1 MLLTSNHML
10 LTSSCM
16 LNSRCVYIHTYTH
29 TYIHTYIH
37 PYIHT
42 SMHRYNSLSFAPV
55 RTNIRTYITRS
66 SQLRAMRHL
75 MEIEVV
81 AWQAIVGPIL
91 KFCHAWAM
99 PAYRFTYMLHTYMG
113 SIPGNVHTYIHTYI
127 QTCMHNFEETT
138 IIEKNDQAEIW

>member
-10 LTSSCM
+10 LTSNCM

-91 KFCHAWAM
+91 TFCHAWAM

-127 QTCMHNFEETT
+127 HTDMH
-138 IIEKNDQAEIW
+138 A